1 MKCNDVLLYEFLSG
15 SLNPEKAEETAAHLE
30 ECRICRERFRIMV
43 TLDNPEVPA
52 AIISRSR
59 RVFPAGKTLLL
70 ATAGLILA
78 AGISVFYSYM
88 PIQDNPPAGIE
99 LATIHPYPLVMLETR
114 SSAGANLTEGLLLY
128 REGSYR
134 EALAELEKH
143 EENHDALFFSA
154 ISLYML
160 DEPVKAAE
168 KLKRVAAVS
177 EKWAAAAE
185 WYRSQSLLK
194 LGKTDEA
201 LSVLKIIAETKNQY
215 RKEALELLKKIE
227 KK

>member
-1 MKCNDVLLYEFLSG
+1 MKCNDVLLYEYLSG
-15 SLNPEKAEETAAHLE
+15 SLDPEKAEKTASHLE
-30 ECRICRERFRIMV
+30 ECPRCMERFRIMV
-43 TLDNPEVPA
+43 ALDNPRITA
-52 AIISRSR
+52 SKNRFR
-59 RVFPAGKTLLL
+59 TFFPAGKTLLL
-70 ATAGLILA
+70 AAAGLLLA
-78 AGISVFYSYM
+78 AGISVFYSYL
-88 PIQDNPPAGIE
+88 PIQGNPPAGIE
-99 LATIHPYPLVMLETR
+99 LATSQPYPLVMLETR
-114 SSAGANLTEGLLLY
+114 SSAGADLAEGLLLY

-177 EKWAAAAE
+177 EKWAAAAD

-227 KK
+227 EK